1 MWIMNNAFLCK
12 RDPIKDLTSEYAVLW
27 CQAYENNEFLKMSLY
42 VLQSLCAA
50 INLLPE
56 ISEFKEERLKIG
68 LH

>member
-1 MWIMNNAFLCK
+1 MPFYA

-27 CQAYENNEFLKMSLY
+27 CQAYENNAFLKMTLY

-56 ISEFKEERLKIG
+56 KSEFKEERLKIG